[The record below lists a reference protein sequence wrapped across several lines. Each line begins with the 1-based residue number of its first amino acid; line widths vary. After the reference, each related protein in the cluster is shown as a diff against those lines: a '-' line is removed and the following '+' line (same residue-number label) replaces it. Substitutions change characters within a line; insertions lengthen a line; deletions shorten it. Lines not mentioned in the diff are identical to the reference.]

1 VFDEF
6 RYRASAGG
14 GARKQGGPAAQPA
27 RVSEPRV
34 FILGGNASTLAG
46 TSSFRAATE
55 SGKAAGIVTARLV
68 PLAWTPRGVCVGDGR
83 QDVGIPADGIL
94 EWIDRTFP
102 GEDEHAFVASLRDI
116 EMLTRIGWETPIP
129 EVLDQRAVLNIEDIP
144 DEIVEGL
151 ARPHGDLV
159 ACAVCRSLCV
169 RDEFVWKDRQL
180 CAWDYHAQVFG
191 KRGPWH
197 EGLYEERHFE
207 SVPSCAYVAPPLLE
221 ELGVQEVLAI
231 GSVAQSHA
239 LSIVN
244 ATISGESSRTY
255 MAVKTESGFSVLR
268 EV

>member
-6 RYRASAGG
+6 RYRAGTGG
-14 GARKQGGPAAQPA
+14 GARKQGRPAAEPA

-34 FILGGNASTLAG
+34 FILGGNANTLAA
-46 TSSFRAATE
+46 TSSFRAPAE
-55 SGKAAGIVTARLV
+55 STKGALVTARMI
-68 PLAWTPRGVCVGDGR
+68 PLAWTPRGVCVGDGP
-83 QDVGIPADGIL
+83 QDVGIPAAGIP

-102 GEDEHAFVASLRDI
+102 AEDEHAFVASLRDI
-116 EMLTRIGWETPIP
+116 EMLTRIGWEAPFP
-129 EVLDQRAVLNIEDIP
+129 EVLDQRAVLNIENLP
-144 DEIVEGL
+144 EEIVEGL

-207 SVPSCAYVAPPLLE
+207 SVPSCAYVAAPLLE
-221 ELGVQEVLAI
+221 ELGSQEVLAI
-231 GSVAQSHA
+231 GDVAHSHA

-244 ATISGESSRTY
+244 ATISGESFRTH
-255 MAVKTESGFSVLR
+255 MAVKTESGFSLLR

>member
-6 RYRASAGG
+6 GYRSSAGG
-14 GARKQGGPAAQPA
+14 GTRKQGGAAAQPA
-27 RVSEPRV
+27 GVSEPRV
-34 FILGGNASTLAG
+34 FILGGNANTLAG

-55 SGKAAGIVTARLV
+55 SSKTGGIVTARLI

-83 QDVGIPADGIL
+83 QDVGIPAGGIPD
-94 EWIDRTFP
+94 WIDRTFSA
-102 GEDEHAFVASLRDI
+102 EDEHAFVASLRDI
-116 EMLTRIGWETPIP
+116 EMLTRIGWEARFP
-129 EVLDQRAVLNIEDIP
+129 EILDQRAVLNIEDLP

-151 ARPHGDLV
+151 ARPHGELL

-207 SVPSCAYVAPPLLE
+207 SVSSCAYVAAPLLE

-231 GSVAQSHA
+231 GGVARSHA

-244 ATISGESSRTY
+244 ATISGENPRVY
-255 MAVKTESGFSVLR
+255 MAVKTESGFSLLR
-268 EV
+268 EA